1 MPEAA
6 VNNVLQKVKLEFVVC
21 HRKPERSFF
30 YKGRQFP
37 VCARCTGFY
46 LAYIT
51 LPVFTFSWWA
61 PGIFITLALMLPALA
76 DGLTQAYFTRESN
89 NTIRVITGFIAGAG
103 IMSLTAITG
112 KGIGYLILSA
122 FK

>member
-6 VNNVLQKVKLEFVVC
+6 VNPIPQKVKLQFVSC
-21 HRKPERSFF
+21 HRMPERSFF

-51 LPVFTFSWWA
+51 MPIFTFSFWV
-61 PGIFITLALMLPALA
+61 PGLALTLLLLTPALI
-76 DGLTQAYFTRESN
+76 DGLTQAYFNRESN

-103 IMSLTAITG
+103 LMSLTAIIG
-112 KGIGYLILSA
+112 KGIGYLILLA